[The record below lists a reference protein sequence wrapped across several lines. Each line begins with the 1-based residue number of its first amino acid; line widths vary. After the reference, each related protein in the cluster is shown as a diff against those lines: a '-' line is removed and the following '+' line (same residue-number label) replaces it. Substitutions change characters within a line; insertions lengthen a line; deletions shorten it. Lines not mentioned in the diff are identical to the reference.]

1 MIRIRYTSNKSY
13 KILKLFVQMR
23 NRRSIKVFV
32 ARLERPKTNLIMIL
46 VFPQYQYLIHR
57 EKKRDKRKTF
67 HIHMNYR
74 TQCWNNN
81 GGRHGEKPENRET
94 LADDIGDNGCEEE
107 VGGKEVNKTEN

>member
-1 MIRIRYTSNKSY
+1 
-13 KILKLFVQMR
+13 
-23 NRRSIKVFV
+23 
-32 ARLERPKTNLIMIL
+32 
-46 VFPQYQYLIHR
+46 
-57 EKKRDKRKTF
+57 
-67 HIHMNYR
+67 MNYR